1 MLNIS
6 EEKVGNQIE
15 EKRYKSYLIASRQ
28 EFKRV
33 GKKLF
38 LTILFMILIV
48 LLLPWTQ
55 NIRSVGYV
63 TALRPDVRPQTIQ
76 SVIDGRIDKWYVK
89 EGMFVKKGDTILKLS
104 EVKAEY
110 FDPNLVSR
118 TKNQLQSKSS
128 AVTSYEKKITA
139 LENQIQ
145 SLLNMRVMKIQQLTN
160 KLQQTKLKLQADSNE
175 YLAAKINFQTA
186 EVQYK
191 RGEELYKQGL
201 RSLTDMENRRVKMQ
215 EAQAKMIAAENK
227 YLATLNE
234 LNIVEIELNNVDN
247 EYQEKISKAESDKFA
262 TISALFD
269 AMANVS
275 KMEIDLANYSIRSS
289 MYYVIAPQSGYITK
303 AIKTGIGETVKQG
316 EEIIT
321 LMPADYQLAVE
332 MYIDPL
338 DYVLIDTGA
347 SVRIQFDGWPA
358 FIFSG
363 WPGLTFGTFGGKVVA
378 KDRFASQNGKFR
390 ILVAPDTSEHPWP
403 KELAVGGGARCL
415 ALLKTVPI
423 WYELWRQI
431 NGFPP
436 EYYKLDSKVQNKPS
450 NKKDNSKAE

>member
-6 EEKVGNQIE
+6 PDKIYSEIKKYNFESLQKVNIV
-15 EKRYKSYLIASRQ
+15 K
-28 EFKRV
+28 FKYIR
-33 GKKLF
+33 KKLF
-38 LTILFMILIV
+38 VYALLFIIGFLF
-48 LLLPWTQ
+48 LPWTQ
-55 NIRSVGYV
+55 NIRSYGYI
-63 TALRPDVRPQTIQ
+63 TALNPDVRPQTIQ

-89 EGMFVKKGDTILKLS
+89 EGMYVKKGDTILKLTEIKS
-104 EVKAEY
+104 EY
-110 FDPNLVSR
+110 FDPDLVKR
-118 TKNQLQSKSS
+118 TKQQLQSKSS
-128 AVTSYEKKITA
+128 SVKSYEEKIKA
-139 LENQIQ
+139 LDAQIQ
-145 SLLNMRVMKIQQLTN
+145 SLIKMKELKIQQLTN

-175 YLAAKINFQTA
+175 YHAAKINYQTA
-186 EVQYK
+186 EIQYK
-191 RGEELYKQGL
+191 RGEELYQKGL
-201 RSLTDMENRRVKMQ
+201 RSLTDLENRRVKMQ

-234 LNIVEIELNNVDN
+234 LNIVEIELNNINN

-262 TISALFD
+262 SISSLFD
-269 AMANVS
+269 AMATVS
-275 KMEIDLANYSIRSS
+275 KMEIDLTNYSIRSS
-289 MYYVIAPQSGYITK
+289 FYYVIAPQDGYITK

-316 EEIIT
+316 EDIIT
-321 LMPADYQLAVE
+321 LMPSDYQLAVE

-347 SVRIQFDGWPA
+347 KIRIQFDGWPA

-378 KDRFASQNGKFR
+378 KDRFSIMNGKFR
-390 ILVAPDTSEHPWP
+390 VLVAPDTSDHPWP
-403 KELAVGGGARCL
+403 KELAIGGGANCL

-436 EYYKLDSKVQNKPS
+436 DFYKLNSES
-450 NKKDNSKAE
+450 NKNNTSKKQK

>member
-6 EEKVGNQIE
+6 EEKVNDKIA
-15 EKRYKSYLIASRQ
+15 EKKYESYVRVSKQ

-38 LTILFMILIV
+38 LTILTILFLI
-48 LLLPWTQ
+48 LFLPWTQ
-55 NIRSVGYV
+55 NIRSVGYI
-63 TALRPDVRPQTIQ
+63 TALNPDVRPQTIQ
-76 SVIDGRIDKWYVK
+76 SVIDGRIEKWYVR
-89 EGMFVKKGDTILKLS
+89 EGMYVNKGDTILKLS
-104 EVKAEY
+104 EVKTEY

-118 TKNQLQSKSS
+118 TRNQLQSKSS
-128 AVTSYEKKITA
+128 AVTSYEKKINA

-145 SLLNMRVMKIQQLTN
+145 SLINMREMKIQQLTN
-160 KLQQTKLKLQADSNE
+160 KLQQTRLKLQADSNE
-175 YLAAKINFQTA
+175 YHAAKINYQTA
-186 EVQYK
+186 EIQFK

-201 RSLTDMENRRVKMQ
+201 RSLTELENRRVKMQ

-247 EYQEKISKAESDKFA
+247 EYQEKISKAESEKFA

-269 AMANVS
+269 AMASVS
-275 KMEIDLANYSIRSS
+275 KMEIDLTNYSIRNA

-316 EEIIT
+316 EDIIT
-321 LMPADYQLAVE
+321 LMPANYQLAVE

-338 DYVLIDTGA
+338 DYVLIDTG
-347 SVRIQFDGWPA
+347 SLVRIQFDGWPA
-358 FIFSG
+358 LIFSG

-390 ILVAPDTSEHPWP
+390 ILVAPDTSDHPWP
-403 KELAVGGGARCL
+403 KELAVGGGAQCL
-415 ALLKTVPI
+415 ALLKTVPV

-436 EYYKLDSKVQNKPS
+436 EYYKANSENSNDSKKEK
-450 NKKDNSKAE
+450 NKK